1 MLRQTGTR
9 SQCQWAQHISAME
22 LKPAARHMSMVRM
35 LATAGSGN
43 LMSSGSSTVAE
54 TDLDDSFRDIFISDN
69 QDLVRRM
76 IHLLA
81 TICCGEERE
90 KVIIALRSLL
100 ETSHD
105 EWRRYRAIEGLC
117 KFIYR
122 NSIPLF
128 TKIWSDRNQPTRIRL
143 LAGRALLEIDKAQRE
158 NGVETFKTRAAVVAL
173 KFLFN
178 SPIDPSGVQN
188 K

>member
-1 MLRQTGTR
+1 M
-9 SQCQWAQHISAME
+9 
-22 LKPAARHMSMVRM
+22 
-35 LATAGSGN
+35 AGSGN

-54 TDLDDSFRDIFISDN
+54 TDFDDSFRDISISDN

-90 KVIIALRSLL
+90 KVIIALRALF

-105 EWRRYRAIEGLC
+105 EWRRYYAIEGLC
-117 KFIYR
+117 KFVDR
-122 NSIPLF
+122 NSILFF

-143 LAGRALLEIDKAQRE
+143 LAGRALVEIDKAQRE
-158 NGVETFKTRAAVVAL
+158 NGFETFEARAAVVAL
-173 KFLFN
+173 KLLLN
-178 SPIDPSGVQN
+178 SSIDPGGVQN

>member
-1 MLRQTGTR
+1 
-9 SQCQWAQHISAME
+9 
-22 LKPAARHMSMVRM
+22 
-35 LATAGSGN
+35 
-43 LMSSGSSTVAE
+43 MSSRSSTIAE
-54 TDLDDSFRDIFISDN
+54 TDFDDSFRDIFISDN

-76 IHLLA
+76 IHLLT

-90 KVIIALRSLL
+90 QVIMALRLLL

-105 EWRRYRAIEGLC
+105 EWRRYHAIEGLC
-117 KFIYR
+117 KFVDR

-158 NGVETFKTRAAVVAL
+158 NGIETFETRAAVVAL

-178 SPIDPSGVQN
+178 STIDPGSVQS